1 MILLSLLNKFN
12 NIEIQTHDKIS
23 AEDKEF
29 CENQQFVY
37 DKAYDCFANV
47 KEQYKT
53 LSTETKGICYKDY
66 GTWKDEDSCLRHI
79 HYLLNLSDYIK
90 DMNYKFLCNIYFYFR
105 RTYKISLDEYKRES
119 QFKVEKRFTYHEI
132 VDLIIEEI
140 GGFSFEEAEII
151 NIKNK
156 LKDTLKYN
164 KPIIKNDT
172 IIFEKL
178 IRWSYDKRWDKDY
191 HSYIFDNFMKVI
203 NAIKLFDKKKNIN
216 VPDWS
221 DTSTR
226 YFEQLENPMSID
238 GDMLKQI
245 KIFKNGKV
253 EMKFNSNENTLK
265 FAKEWCSY
273 GDY

>member
-1 MILLSLLNKFN
+1 MPLNLLNKFD

-37 DKAYDCFANV
+37 DKAYDCFDNV
-47 KEQYKT
+47 KKQYET

-156 LKDTLKYN
+156 IKDALKYN

-191 HSYIFDNFMKVI
+191 HSCIFDNFMKVI
-203 NAIKLFDKKKNIN
+203 NAIKLFDTKKNIN

-221 DTSTR
+221 DTSTI
-226 YFEQLENPMSID
+226 YFEQLENPMTID

-253 EMKFNSNENTLK
+253 EMKFNSNENAVN

-273 GDY
+273 VDC

>member
-1 MILLSLLNKFN
+1 MIPLNLLNKFD

-23 AEDKEF
+23 PQDKEF
-29 CENQQFVY
+29 CEKQQFVY

-47 KEQYKT
+47 KEQYET
-53 LSTETKGICYKDY
+53 LSAETKGICYKDY

-79 HYLLNLSDYIK
+79 HYLLTLSDYIK
-90 DMNYKFLCNIYFYFR
+90 DMNYKFLCNIYSYFR
-105 RTYKISLDEYKRES
+105 RTYKIALDEYKRES

-151 NIKNK
+151 QLKETMKKVIQYHKIGIK
-156 LKDTLKYN
+156 KDT
-164 KPIIKNDT
+164 IVFDG
-172 IIFEKL
+172 L
-178 IRWSYDKRWDKDY
+178 IYWNFSNWHKDY
-191 HSYIFDNFMKVI
+191 ECYKFENFMKVLEAVQRFDSKKDI
-203 NAIKLFDKKKNIN
+203 NTPK
-216 VPDWS
+216 WYGM
-221 DTSTR
+221 DTK
-226 YFEQLENPMSID
+226 YFEQLENPMTID

-245 KIFKNGKV
+245 KLFKNGKV
-253 EMKFNSNENTLK
+253 EMKFNSNENALN